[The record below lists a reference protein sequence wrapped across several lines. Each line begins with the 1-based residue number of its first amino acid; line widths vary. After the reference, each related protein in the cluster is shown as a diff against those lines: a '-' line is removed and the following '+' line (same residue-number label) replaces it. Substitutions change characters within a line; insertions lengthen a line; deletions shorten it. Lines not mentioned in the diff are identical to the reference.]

1 MIPCIEE
8 RMGSSVE
15 VVHVLVYDCV
25 YRREDWVIGRSGTSI
40 GL

>member
-1 MIPCIEE
+1 MIACIEE

-25 YRREDWVIGRSGTSI
+25 YRREDWVIGRSGARI

>member
-1 MIPCIEE
+1 MIACIEE

-15 VVHVLVYDCV
+15 VVHVLVYDSV
-25 YRREDWVIGRSGTSI
+25 YRREDWVIGRSGAHI